1 MHTLPSFS
9 RHGTVSSSAT
19 SDPSPLT
26 SALLKS
32 TLLKSTLLNYTFP
45 PALIDRLQAE
55 HRWTPALTLRALEE
69 YRRFLVLAATG
80 GLPVTPS
87 KLVDEVW
94 HLHLTFTRDY
104 WERLTPLLP
113 APLHHEPANGQPGD
127 AAHYADQYLS
137 TLNLYAETFGTQP
150 PADLWP
156 DPRRRIADKRP
167 KPWRWLIPLAAAVIA
182 WATFAWSSFAVI
194 IALAVLVM
202 VGIAVASGGAGTPRK
217 DRNSDGGSGGGE
229 SYGAS
234 AGGDSCDSG
243 GGDSGG
249 CDSGGSDGGGGGGSS
264 CGGGCG
270 GGCGS

>member
-9 RHGTVSSSAT
+9 RHETVSSSAT

-26 SALLKS
+26 SALLD
-32 TLLKSTLLNYTFP
+32 YTFP
-45 PALIDRLQAE
+45 SALIDRLQAE

-80 GLPVTPS
+80 GFPVTPS

-113 APLHHEPANGQPGD
+113 APLHHEAANGQPGD

-156 DPRRRIADKRP
+156 DPRRRIAAERP

-194 IALAVLVM
+194 IALGVLVM
-202 VGIAVASGGAGTPRK
+202 VGIALASGTPGTPRK
-217 DRNSDGGSGGGE
+217 DRNGEGGSGGGE

-249 CDSGGSDGGGGGGSS
+249 SG